1 MAAFDHLVAQLPHPA
16 FPSGCERLFIALPVP
31 WRKPSAAAG
40 EQDVAIPLFDGR
52 WGGFA
57 LRLALLAGTAL
68 VAPAHAQDA
77 TWHTAPVSTNFSTGL
92 NWDTGFRP
100 TGTAFFGT
108 STITNLSFANDV
120 TIGGWTFNANAA
132 NYSFSNNRILEFT
145 GAGIVVNGGS
155 ATISNSGDL
164 YFRNASSA
172 GSASITNSFFT
183 EFHDTSTA
191 GNATITNM
199 AYLLFYEDST
209 AGNAT
214 IVNTGAGLINFHTS
228 STAGNASITNNGSL
242 SFYDTS
248 NAGSATIT
256 NKNSLIFYDSSSAD
270 SATIVN
276 ESSLI
281 FRGFSTAGTAT
292 ITTAA
297 GATTQFIAAGS
308 SAGAR
313 FITQAGGTVDISDP
327 AGLAAMTAGSI
338 EGAGNY
344 VIGAKQFTVGSNN
357 LSTEASGVIS
367 GTGGSLVKAG
377 TGTLTLS
384 GSNTYS
390 GGTTISGGTLQL
402 GTAGAVGSI
411 LGAVT
416 VGNGATFDIVN
427 ADTSGVTTI
436 SNNGRMNFRGTSSAG
451 TSSFTNTGSGLTLFY
466 GTSTAGSAT
475 IVNHGSW
482 EFNDTSTAGS
492 ASITNTYSM
501 VFAGSSTA
509 GSATIVNNYGLSFNG
524 NSTAGSATVTN
535 NSAGILTFSSNAT
548 AGSAVVSNNGNM
560 SFSAASTAGNATITN
575 NGTLQFYA
583 NSTAGSATITNNS
596 GKDLNF
602 TSASTAGDAAIT
614 NGGNLRFYGTSA
626 ASSAAIINNDALV
639 FFDTSTAGSAT
650 ITNSHNVYFYDTS
663 TAGNAAITNSGY
675 LSFNNAST
683 AGSASITNNNNLY
696 FYDTSTAGNA
706 TISNTGQVEF
716 NAASTAGSATITN
729 DGMLRFYNTSTAGSA
744 TLVNNAGGTVDFS
757 SSTGPNGD
765 GKLSAGS
772 IAGAGNY
779 ILGANE
785 LTVGSNN
792 LSTEVSGDISGSGS
806 LVKTGTGTL
815 TLTGAKTYTGGTTIS
830 GGTLQFGN
838 GISAGSINLAGS
850 VNVTGGTLA
859 IQAPTT
865 LTVAQ
870 TVTFGNSTTLSIAAG
885 TSSPALSASSIAI
898 GNGVTFNLSGI
909 ADASQLDLVLI
920 HTTSGISGDF
930 AGISVGG
937 FAGTVDYLTLSTRK
951 SADGLQY
958 LASYG
963 LAWSAHNNLA
973 HGTFTLTNATDSFT
987 VGAVLADQ
995 AANPAT
1001 GWNGTSLT
1009 KAGAGTLIL
1018 TGANTYTGGTTISG
1032 GTLQIGNGGTTGSI
1046 LGDVVNNGQL
1056 VFNRS
1061 NAISFSGA
1069 ISGTGGLTKQGA
1081 GTLTL
1086 TGANSYSGATSIEA
1100 GTLLIDAARAMSAAS
1115 DYKVASGATLAIS
1128 DGLGAVTAASLAGA
1142 GSIQIGTGT
1151 TLKAGSSNA
1160 STTFSG
1166 SISGNGGV
1174 TKTGTGTL
1182 TLSGTNTYT
1191 GSTTVSAG
1199 KLVVNGSL
1207 ASSVTLDGGTLG
1219 GSGTIGGVSVG
1230 NGATVAPGN
1239 SIGTLNVS
1247 GNVSFASGSVY
1258 QVEVNAAGQSDRI
1271 VASGSATISGG
1282 TVEVLAASGNYA
1294 ASTNYTIIT
1303 AAGGVTGQFSTVT
1316 SNLAFLTPSLSYGG
1330 TSVTLTMTRNDN
1342 SFGPDGGSTAS
1353 NYIAMTR
1360 NQGFIANAA
1369 ERLGVGNAVYD
1380 TLLSGTAAEARAG
1393 FDLLSGEAHAQ
1404 AVSVMIEESRL
1415 VRDTILGRLRG
1426 PLLTQP
1432 GQQVAASFSADLPG
1446 RKNAITMAAP
1456 VPQPRYAFW
1465 GEAFGGTG
1473 NTDADGNAAGQS
1485 RRTGGALLGAD
1496 LMLFEA
1502 PGSSL
1507 KVGVAG
1513 GYSQSRFDL
1522 DARLSSGK
1530 LESGHAALYAG
1541 ARFGSLRFDAGAA
1554 YSWSESDIRRQV
1566 QIRGF
1571 GDLLRLQRPGSVMQG
1586 FAELGYGFAFQ
1597 GFALEPFA
1605 QLAVIRVSTDA
1616 GTERGGVA
1624 ALRVLSSEQTL
1635 GFTTLGVRAEA
1646 QIGTMPLFARA
1657 MLGWRHGFGELTPQA
1672 RTAFA
1677 TGTTPS
1683 VVFAAPI
1690 DREALVAEAG
1700 LDWRLSQATALG
1712 LTYSAA
1718 IGERSRDHALKG
1730 RVEMRF

>member
-1 MAAFDHLVAQLPHPA
+1 VARP
-16 FPSGCERLFIALPVP
+16 I
-31 WRKPSAAAG
+31 
-40 EQDVAIPLFDGR
+40 FDGG
-52 WGGFA
+52 WGGLA

-68 VAPAHAQDA
+68 VAPAHAQNA

-108 STITNLSFANDV
+108 STITNLSFANSV

-132 NYSFSNNRILEFT
+132 NYTFNNNQVLEFT
-145 GAGIVVNGGS
+145 GAGIVINGGS
-155 ATISNSGDL
+155 ATISNSGEL

-183 EFHDTSTA
+183 VFFGTSSA
-191 GNATITNM
+191 GNATITNTM
-199 AYLLFYEDST
+199 YLEFYDDST

-214 IVNTGAGLINFHTS
+214 IVNNAGLVNFNTS

-344 VIGAKQFTVGSNN
+344 VIGNKQFTVGSNN

-367 GTGGSLVKAG
+367 GTGGSLVKTGA
-377 TGTLTLS
+377 GTLTLS
-384 GSNTYS
+384 GVNTYS

-411 LGAVT
+411 LGTVAV
-416 VGNGATFDIVN
+416 GSGATFDIVN

-436 SNNGRMNFRGTSSAG
+436 SNNGRINFRGTSSAG

-492 ASITNTYSM
+492 A
-501 VFAGSSTA
+501 
-509 GSATIVNNYGLSFNG
+509 TIVNNYGLSFNG
-524 NSTAGSATVTN
+524 NSTAGSATITN
-535 NSAGILTFSSNAT
+535 NNFLAFYGTGTAGNSTIANAGIVNFYSMST
-548 AGSAVVSNNGNM
+548 AGSAAITNNSVG
-560 SFSAASTAGNATITN
+560 STAFRDDSSAGNASIVNNYALDFYVRSTASSATITN
-575 NGTLQFYA
+575 NGTL
-583 NSTAGSATITNNS
+583 
-596 GKDLNF
+596 NF
-602 TSASTAGDAAIT
+602 NDASTAGDAAIT
-614 NGGNLRFYGTSA
+614 NNGNLRFNGTST
-626 ASSAAIINNDALV
+626 ASSAAITNNDALV
-639 FFDTSTAGSAT
+639 FFDASTAGSAT
-650 ITNSHNVYFYDTS
+650 VTNNHNVYFYGTS
-663 TAGNAAITNSGY
+663 TAGNAAITNSDY

-683 AGSASITNNNNLY
+683 AGSATITNNNNLY

-706 TISNTGQVEF
+706 TIFNTGQVEF
-716 NAASTAGSATITN
+716 NAASTAGNATITN
-729 DGMLRFYNTSTAGSA
+729 DGMLRFYNTSTAGNA

-757 SSTGPNGD
+757 GSTGPNGD

-772 IAGAGNY
+772 IAGAGSY
-779 ILGANE
+779 VLGTNE

-792 LSTEVSGDISGSGS
+792 LSTEVSGDISGAGS

-815 TLTGAKTYTGGTTIS
+815 TLTGAKSYTGSTTIS
-830 GGTLQFGN
+830 AGTLQFGN
-838 GISAGSINLAGS
+838 GTSSGSINLAGS

-885 TSSPALSASSIAI
+885 TSSPALSANSITI

-909 ADASQLDLVLI
+909 SDASQLDLVLI
-920 HTTSGISGDF
+920 DTASGISGDF
-930 AGISVGG
+930 ASISVGG
-937 FAGTVDYLTLSTRK
+937 FSGTVDYLTLSTRK
-951 SADGLQY
+951 SGDGRQY

-987 VGAVLADQ
+987 VGAALADQ

-1018 TGANTYTGGTTISG
+1018 TGTNTYTGGTAISG

-1061 NAISFSGA
+1061 GSLGFTGA
-1069 ISGTGGLTKQGA
+1069 ISGTGGLTKTGT

-1086 TGANSYSGATSIEA
+1086 SGANTYSGATSVEA
-1100 GTLLIDAARAMSAAS
+1100 GALFIDAARAMSAAS
-1115 DYKVASGATLAIS
+1115 DYTVASGATLQIS
-1128 DGLGAVTAASLAGA
+1128 DGLGSVTAASIAGA
-1142 GSIQIGTGT
+1142 GNIQIGTGT
-1151 TLKAGSSNA
+1151 TLKAGGSNA

-1166 SISGNGGV
+1166 SISGNGGLD
-1174 TKTGTGTL
+1174 KTGTGTL
-1182 TLSGTNTYT
+1182 TLTGTNTYT
-1191 GSTTVSAG
+1191 GSTKVTGG
-1199 KLVVNGSL
+1199 KLVVNGSI
-1207 ASSVTLDGGTLG
+1207 ASTVTLDGGTLG
-1219 GSGTIGGVSVG
+1219 GSGTIAGVSVG
-1230 NGATVAPGN
+1230 SGGTVAPGN
-1239 SIGTLNVS
+1239 SIGTLTVS
-1247 GNVSFASGSVY
+1247 GNVAFASGSTY

-1271 VASGSATISGG
+1271 VASGSATITGG
-1282 TVEVLAASGNYA
+1282 TVQVLAENGNYA
-1294 ASTNYTIIT
+1294 AATSYTILT
-1303 AAGGVTGQFSTVT
+1303 ASGGVSGTFTSVS
-1316 SNLAFLTPSLSYGG
+1316 SNLAFLTPSLAYDSQN
-1330 TSVTLTMTRNDN
+1330 VTLTMTRNGN
-1342 SFGPDGGSTAS
+1342 SFGPDNGGGTAG
-1353 NYIAMTR
+1353 NAVAATR
-1360 NQGFIANAA
+1360 NQGFIAIAA
-1369 ERLGVGNAVYD
+1369 ERLGVGNPVYD
-1380 TLLSGTAAEARAG
+1380 ALISATAAEARAG

-1404 AVSVMIEESRL
+1404 AVSVMIDESRL
-1415 VRDTILGRLRG
+1415 VRDTILSHLRG
-1426 PLLTQP
+1426 PLLTQAP
-1432 GQQVAASFSADLPG
+1432 GQVAGDFTADLPG
-1446 RKNAITMAAP
+1446 RRGGVVMAAP
-1456 VPQPRYAFW
+1456 IPQPRYAFW

-1473 NTDADGNAAGQS
+1473 NTDADGNAASQS

-1496 LMLFEA
+1496 LMVHEA

-1507 KVGVAG
+1507 KLGVAG

-1522 DARLSSGK
+1522 DARRSSGR

-1541 ARFGSLRFDAGAA
+1541 ARFGQLRFDAGAA

-1566 QIRGF
+1566 AIRGF
-1571 GDLLRLQRPGSVMQG
+1571 GDSLRLQRPGSVAQG
-1586 FAELGYGFAFQ
+1586 FAELGYAFAFS
-1597 GFALEPFA
+1597 GIALEPFA
-1605 QLAVIRVSTDA
+1605 QLALIRVSTDS
-1616 GTERGGVA
+1616 GTERGGAA
-1624 ALRVLSSEQTL
+1624 ALRVLSSDQTL
-1635 GFTTLGVRAEA
+1635 GFTTLGLRAEA
-1646 QIGTMPLFARA
+1646 QIGALPLFARG
-1657 MLGWRHGFGELTPQA
+1657 MLGWRHSFGDLTPQA
-1672 RTAFA
+1672 RTAFVA
-1677 TGTTPS
+1677 GTTPAT
-1683 VVFAAPI
+1683 VFAAPI

-1700 LDWRLSQATALG
+1700 LDWRISSATALG